1 MRALCC
7 LFLCLTACCLFLLM
21 APEKKVKLMPKL
33 LMPGQ
38 PYAGRAPGV
47 VPMNLTLDKDA
58 YELLRQQA
66 PAKKAY
72 GRFISRLIYEHCVR
86 QEERQRLRAQMV
98 GVLESEKE

>member
-1 MRALCC
+1 MRALFAFFFASRCIV
-7 LFLCLTACCLFLLM
+7 FFADGPREEGQT
-21 APEKKVKLMPKL
+21 MPKL
-33 LMPGQ
+33 LIPGQ

-47 VPMNLTLDKDA
+47 VPVNLTLDKDA